1 MCVQILLIAHTVCTN
16 SLNSTQCVC
25 VCINSLKNTQPDLI
39 GSADIAAA
47 ALTSFLILDH
57 IITGAVCNEENLG
70 TLCVCN

>member
-1 MCVQILLIAHTVCTN
+1 MRTLLITPVVPIAHTVCTN

-47 ALTSFLILDH
+47 ALAAAVTAFLDH
-57 IITGAVCNEENLG
+57 IITEAVCN
-70 TLCVCN
+70 